1 MVNILQKFV
10 ICRSFV
16 VAAMVISMEQEKYF
30 KKIENVLDQ
39 LIIRFGKSQ
48 SMYVIEYKQEH
59 KSV

>member
-1 MVNILQKFV
+1 MADVSQKFV

-30 KKIENVLDQ
+30 QKIENVLDQ

-48 SMYVIEYKQEH
+48 SMYVIE
-59 KSV
+59 